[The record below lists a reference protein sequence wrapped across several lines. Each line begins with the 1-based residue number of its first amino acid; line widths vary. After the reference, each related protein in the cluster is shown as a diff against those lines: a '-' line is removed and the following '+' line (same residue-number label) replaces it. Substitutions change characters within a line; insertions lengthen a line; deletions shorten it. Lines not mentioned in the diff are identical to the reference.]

1 MIAGAVFAL
10 EVFALAAVIL
20 ALPVRVTR
28 QEERRLRERDR

>member
-20 ALPVRVTR
+20 AYPVRVTR
-28 QEERRLRERDR
+28 QEELRIRGEDR